1 MEEPKNNNNL
11 QHSIDKVQ
19 EHGDKLLQQNMEF
32 IRQIA
37 SLEAGQKAFEGRL
50 DRQTESIQNQI
61 NKQQENLEH
70 QITRVEKN
78 LSKEL
83 HDIVGEQINALVST
97 SAAHQETLVRLTTI
111 QEHQQQQIDGLQE
124 QMNEFAILRHDITDL
139 SGRLSAT
146 EERLTSLENSVRT
159 QNQNQADV
167 NKTRTQGRWTL
178 ITAIASGLLGLIGT
192 ILAIV
197 LK

>member
-1 MEEPKNNNNL
+1 MEDTKNDEMK
-11 QHSIDKVQ
+11 HSLDRVQ
-19 EHGDKLLQQNMEF
+19 EHGDQLTRQNMEF

-37 SLEAGQKAFEGRL
+37 SLEATQKAFEGRM
-50 DRQTESIQNQI
+50 DRQTESIHNQI
-61 NKQQENLEH
+61 DKQQEYLET

-97 SAAHQETLVRLTTI
+97 STAHQETLVRLTTI
-111 QEHQQQQIDGLQE
+111 QENQQRQIDNLQE
-124 QMNEFAILRHDITDL
+124 QLNEFAILRHDISEL

-146 EERLTSLENSVRT
+146 EEKVASLENSIRT

-167 NKTRTQGRWTL
+167 DKTRTQGRWAL
-178 ITAIASGLLGLIGT
+178 ITAIASGFIGVIST
-192 ILAIV
+192 VLAIL

>member
-1 MEEPKNNNNL
+1 MEEAKNDEMK
-11 QHSIDKVQ
+11 HSLDRVQ
-19 EHGDKLLQQNMEF
+19 EHGDQLTRQNMEF

-37 SLEAGQKAFEGRL
+37 SLEATQKAFEGRI
-50 DRQTESIQNQI
+50 DRQTESIHNQI
-61 NKQQENLEH
+61 DKQQEYLET
-70 QITRVEKN
+70 QITKVEKN

-97 SAAHQETLVRLTTI
+97 STAHQETLVRLTTI
-111 QEHQQQQIDGLQE
+111 QENQQKQIDNLQE
-124 QMNEFAILRHDITDL
+124 QMNEFAILRHDISEL

-146 EERLTSLENSVRT
+146 EEKVASLESAIRT

-167 NKTRTQGRWTL
+167 DKTRTQGRWAL
-178 ITAIASGLLGLIGT
+178 ITAIASGFIGVIST
-192 ILAIV
+192 VLAIL

>member
-1 MEEPKNNNNL
+1 MEEAKNDEMK
-11 QHSIDKVQ
+11 HSLDRVQ
-19 EHGDKLLQQNMEF
+19 EHGDQITRQNMEF

-37 SLEAGQKAFEGRL
+37 SLEATQKAFEGRM
-50 DRQTESIQNQI
+50 DRQTESKHNQI
-61 NKQQENLEH
+61 DKQQEYLET
-70 QITRVEKN
+70 QITKVEKN

-111 QEHQQQQIDGLQE
+111 QENQQKQIDGLQE
-124 QMNEFAILRHDITDL
+124 QMNEFAVLRHDITDL

-146 EERLTSLENSVRT
+146 EERLTSLENSVKA

>member
-1 MEEPKNNNNL
+1 MEESKNNNL
-11 QHSIDKVQ
+11 QHSIDRVQ
-19 EHGDKLLQQNMEF
+19 EHGDQLTRQNMEF

-37 SLEAGQKAFEGRL
+37 SLEATQKAFEGRM
-50 DRQTESIQNQI
+50 DRQTESIHNQI
-61 NKQQENLEH
+61 DKQQEYLET

-97 SAAHQETLVRLTTI
+97 STAHQETLVRLTTI
-111 QEHQQQQIDGLQE
+111 QENQQKQIDGLQE
-124 QMNEFAILRHDITDL
+124 QMNEFAILRHDITEL

-146 EERLTSLENSVRT
+146 EERLTSLENSVRA

-167 NKTRTQGRWTL
+167 DKTRTQGRWAL
-178 ITAIASGLLGLIGT
+178 ITAIASGFIGVIST
-192 ILAIV
+192 VLAIL

>member
-1 MEEPKNNNNL
+1 MEDTKNDDMK
-11 QHSIDKVQ
+11 HSLDRVQ
-19 EHGDKLLQQNMEF
+19 EHGDQITRQNMEF

-37 SLEAGQKAFEGRL
+37 SLEATQKAFEGRM

-61 NKQQENLEH
+61 DKQQEHLDAR
-70 QITRVEKN
+70 ITRVEKN

-83 HDIVGEQINALVST
+83 HDIVGEQISALVAT
-97 SAAHQETLVRLTTI
+97 SSAHQETLVRLTTI

-124 QMNEFAILRHDITDL
+124 QMNEFAILRHDITEL

-146 EERLTSLENSVRT
+146 EEKVASLESAIRT

>member
-1 MEEPKNNNNL
+1 MEESKNNSL

-32 IRQIA
+32 IKQIA
-37 SLEAGQKAFEGRL
+37 SLEASQKAFEGRL
-50 DRQTESIQNQI
+50 DRQTENIQNQI
-61 NKQQENLEH
+61 DKQQENLEH
-70 QITRVEKN
+70 QISKVEKN

-83 HDIVGEQINALVST
+83 HDIVGEQINALVATST
-97 SAAHQETLVRLTTI
+97 AHQDTLVRLTTI
-111 QEHQQQQIDGLQE
+111 QENQQRQIDGLQE

-146 EERLTSLENSVRT
+146 EERLTSLEHSVRA
-159 QNQNQADV
+159 QNQNQVDV
-167 NKTRTQGRWTL
+167 DKTKIQGRWAL
-178 ITAIASGLLGLIGT
+178 ITAIASGFIGVVST
-192 ILAIV
+192 VLAIL

>member
-1 MEEPKNNNNL
+1 MEEAKNDEMK
-11 QHSIDKVQ
+11 HSLDRVQ
-19 EHGDKLLQQNMEF
+19 EHGDQLTRQNMEF

-37 SLEAGQKAFEGRL
+37 SLEATQKAFEGRM
-50 DRQTESIQNQI
+50 DRQTESIHNQI
-61 NKQQENLEH
+61 DKQQEYLET
-70 QITRVEKN
+70 QITKVEKN

-124 QMNEFAILRHDITDL
+124 QMNEFAVLRHDITDL

-146 EERLTSLENSVRT
+146 EERLISLENSVKA

-192 ILAIV
+192 VLAIV

>member
-1 MEEPKNNNNL
+1 MEEPKEL
-11 QHSIDKVQ
+11 QNSIHRVQ
-19 EHGDKLLQQNMEF
+19 EHGDQLTRQNMEF

-37 SLEAGQKAFEGRL
+37 SLEATQKAFEGRM
-50 DRQTESIQNQI
+50 DRQTESIHNQI
-61 NKQQENLEH
+61 DKQQEYLET
-70 QITRVEKN
+70 QITKVEKN

-97 SAAHQETLVRLTTI
+97 STAHQETLVRLTTI

-124 QMNEFAILRHDITDL
+124 QMNEFTILRHDITDL
-139 SGRLSAT
+139 TGRLSAT
-146 EERLTSLENSVRT
+146 EERLTSLENSVRA

-167 NKTRTQGRWTL
+167 DKTRTQGRWAL
-178 ITAIASGLLGLIGT
+178 ITAIASGLIGVIST
-192 ILAIV
+192 VLAIL

>member
-1 MEEPKNNNNL
+1 MEEPKNNNL
-11 QHSIDKVQ
+11 QHSIDRVQ

-32 IRQIA
+32 IKQIA

-61 NKQQENLEH
+61 NRQQENLEH

-83 HDIVGEQINALVST
+83 HDIVGEQINALVATST
-97 SAAHQETLVRLTTI
+97 AHQDTLVRLTTI

-146 EERLTSLENSVRT
+146 EERLISLENSVSA

>member
-1 MEEPKNNNNL
+1 MEDTKNNDMK
-11 QHSIDKVQ
+11 HSLDRVQ
-19 EHGDKLLQQNMEF
+19 EHGDQLTRQNMEF

-37 SLEAGQKAFEGRL
+37 SLEATQKAFEGRM
-50 DRQTESIQNQI
+50 DRQTESIHNQI
-61 NKQQENLEH
+61 NKQQEYLET

-97 SAAHQETLVRLTTI
+97 STAHQETLVRLTTI
-111 QEHQQQQIDGLQE
+111 QENQQRQIDGLQE

-146 EERLTSLENSVRT
+146 EEKVASLENAIRT
-159 QNQNQADV
+159 QNQNQTDV

-178 ITAIASGLLGLIGT
+178 VTAIASGLLGLIGT

>member
-1 MEEPKNNNNL
+1 MEEPKNNNL
-11 QHSIDKVQ
+11 QHSIDRVQ

-32 IRQIA
+32 IKQIA

-61 NKQQENLEH
+61 NRQQENLEH
-70 QITRVEKN
+70 QITRAEKN

-83 HDIVGEQINALVST
+83 HDIVGEQINALVATST
-97 SAAHQETLVRLTTI
+97 AHQDTLVRLTTI

-124 QMNEFAILRHDITDL
+124 QMNEFAILRRDITDL
-139 SGRLSAT
+139 TGRLSAT
-146 EERLTSLENSVRT
+146 EERLTSLENSVRA

-167 NKTRTQGRWTL
+167 DKTRVQGRWAL
-178 ITAIASGLLGLIGT
+178 ITAIASGFIGVVST
-192 ILAIV
+192 LLAIL

>member
-1 MEEPKNNNNL
+1 MEEPKEL
-11 QHSIDKVQ
+11 QNSIHRVQ
-19 EHGDKLLQQNMEF
+19 EHGDQLTRQNMEF

-37 SLEAGQKAFEGRL
+37 SLEATQKAFEGRM
-50 DRQTESIQNQI
+50 DRQTESIHNQI
-61 NKQQENLEH
+61 DKQQEYLET
-70 QITRVEKN
+70 QITKVEKN

-124 QMNEFAILRHDITDL
+124 QMNEFTVLRHDITDL

-146 EERLTSLENSVRT
+146 EERLTSLENSVKA

-167 NKTRTQGRWTL
+167 DKTRTQGRWAL
-178 ITAIASGLLGLIGT
+178 ITAIASGLIGVIST
-192 ILAIV
+192 VLAIL

>member
-1 MEEPKNNNNL
+1 MEEPKNNTL

-61 NKQQENLEH
+61 NRQQENLEH

-83 HDIVGEQINALVST
+83 HDIVGEQINALVATST
-97 SAAHQETLVRLTTI
+97 AHQDTLVRLTTI

-146 EERLTSLENSVRT
+146 EEKVASLENAIRT

-167 NKTRTQGRWTL
+167 DKTRTQGRWAL
-178 ITAIASGLLGLIGT
+178 ITAIASGLIGVAST
-192 ILAIV
+192 VLAIL

>member
-1 MEEPKNNNNL
+1 MEDTKNDEMK
-11 QHSIDKVQ
+11 HSLDRVQ
-19 EHGDKLLQQNMEF
+19 EHGDQLTRQNMEF

-37 SLEAGQKAFEGRL
+37 SLEATQKAFEGRM
-50 DRQTESIQNQI
+50 DRQTESIHNQI
-61 NKQQENLEH
+61 DKQQEYLET

-97 SAAHQETLVRLTTI
+97 STAHQETLVRLTTI
-111 QEHQQQQIDGLQE
+111 QENQQRQIDNLQE
-124 QMNEFAILRHDITDL
+124 QMNEFAILRHDISEL

-146 EERLTSLENSVRT
+146 EEKVASLENSIRT

-167 NKTRTQGRWTL
+167 DKTRTQGRWAL
-178 ITAIASGLLGLIGT
+178 ITAIASGFIGVIST
-192 ILAIV
+192 VLAIL

>member
-1 MEEPKNNNNL
+1 MEEAKNDEMK
-11 QHSIDKVQ
+11 HSLDRVQ
-19 EHGDKLLQQNMEF
+19 EHGDQITRQNMEF

-37 SLEAGQKAFEGRL
+37 SLEATQKAFEGRI
-50 DRQTESIQNQI
+50 DRQTESIHNQI
-61 NKQQENLEH
+61 DKQQEYLET

-97 SAAHQETLVRLTTI
+97 STAHQETLVRLTTI
-111 QEHQQQQIDGLQE
+111 QENQQRQIDNLQE
-124 QMNEFAILRHDITDL
+124 QMNEFAILRHDISEL

-146 EERLTSLENSVRT
+146 EEKVASLESAIRT

-167 NKTRTQGRWTL
+167 DKTRTQGRWAL
-178 ITAIASGLLGLIGT
+178 ITAIASGFIGVIST
-192 ILAIV
+192 VLAIL

>member
-1 MEEPKNNNNL
+1 MEEAKNDEMK
-11 QHSIDKVQ
+11 HSLDRVQ
-19 EHGDKLLQQNMEF
+19 EHGDQLTRQNMEF

-37 SLEAGQKAFEGRL
+37 SLEATQKAFEGRI
-50 DRQTESIQNQI
+50 DRQTESIHDQI
-61 NKQQENLEH
+61 DKQQEYLET

-97 SAAHQETLVRLTTI
+97 STAHQETLVRLTTI
-111 QEHQQQQIDGLQE
+111 QENQQKQIDNLQE
-124 QMNEFAILRHDITDL
+124 QMNEFAILRHDISEL
-139 SGRLSAT
+139 SGRLSTT
-146 EERLTSLENSVRT
+146 EEKVASLESAIRT

-167 NKTRTQGRWTL
+167 DKTRTQGRWAL
-178 ITAIASGLLGLIGT
+178 ITAIASGFIGVIST
-192 ILAIV
+192 VLAIL

>member
-1 MEEPKNNNNL
+1 MKEAKNDEMK
-11 QHSIDKVQ
+11 HSLDRVQ
-19 EHGDKLLQQNMEF
+19 EHGDQLTRQNMEF

-37 SLEAGQKAFEGRL
+37 SLEATQKAFEGRM
-50 DRQTESIQNQI
+50 DRQTESIHNQI
-61 NKQQENLEH
+61 DKQQEYLET

-97 SAAHQETLVRLTTI
+97 STAHQETLVRLTTI
-111 QEHQQQQIDGLQE
+111 QENQQRQIDNLQE
-124 QMNEFAILRHDITDL
+124 QMNEFAILRHDISEL
-139 SGRLSAT
+139 SERLSAT
-146 EERLTSLENSVRT
+146 EEKVASLESVIRT

-167 NKTRTQGRWTL
+167 DKTRTQGRWAL
-178 ITAIASGLLGLIGT
+178 ITAIASGFIGVIST
-192 ILAIV
+192 VLAIL

>member
-1 MEEPKNNNNL
+1 MEETKNDI

-19 EHGDKLLQQNMEF
+19 AHGDKLLQQSMEF
-32 IRQIA
+32 MKQIA

-50 DRQTESIQNQI
+50 DRQTEAIETHI
-61 NKQQENLEH
+61 N
-70 QITRVEKN
+70 RVEDH

-83 HDIVGEQINALVST
+83 RSIVGEQINALVATST
-97 SAAHQETLVRLTTI
+97 AHQDTLVRLTTI

-124 QMNEFAILRHDITDL
+124 QMNEFAILRHDMAEL

-146 EERLTSLENSVRT
+146 EERLASLENSVKAH
-159 QNQNQADV
+159 NQNQADV
-167 NKTRTQGRWTL
+167 DKSRIQGRWAL
-178 ITAIASGLLGLIGT
+178 ITAIASGFIGVVGT
-192 ILAIV
+192 VLAIL

>member
-1 MEEPKNNNNL
+1 MEEAKNDEMK
-11 QHSIDKVQ
+11 HSLDRVQ
-19 EHGDKLLQQNMEF
+19 EHGDQITRQNMEF

-37 SLEAGQKAFEGRL
+37 SLEATQKAFEGRI
-50 DRQTESIQNQI
+50 DRQTESIHNQI
-61 NKQQENLEH
+61 DKQQEYLET

-111 QEHQQQQIDGLQE
+111 QENQQKQIDGLQE
-124 QMNEFAILRHDITDL
+124 QMNEFAVLRHDITDL

-146 EERLTSLENSVRT
+146 EERLTLLENSVKA

>member
-1 MEEPKNNNNL
+1 MEDLKNNNNF
-11 QHSIDKVQ
+11 QHSINRVQ

-32 IRQIA
+32 MKQIA

-50 DRQTESIQNQI
+50 DRQTEAIEGHI
-61 NKQQENLEH
+61 N
-70 QITRVEKN
+70 RVEDH
-78 LSKEL
+78 LSQEL
-83 HDIVGEQINALVST
+83 RSIVGEQINALVATST
-97 SAAHQETLVRLTTI
+97 AHQDTLVRLTTI
-111 QEHQQQQIDGLQE
+111 QENQQKQIDGLQE

-146 EERLTSLENSVRT
+146 EDRLTSLENSVKA

-167 NKTRTQGRWTL
+167 DKTRTQGRWAL
-178 ITAIASGLLGLIGT
+178 ITAIASGFLGLIGT
-192 ILAIV
+192 VLAIL